1 MARESKA
8 PSERTRVKRVNQR
21 AVYDRPGIDAI
32 LDAQPLCH
40 VGYLRDG
47 HPFVTPTFQWREGDT
62 VYFHGSAASQ
72 ALRAANGAD
81 VCLTVSCLDGFVLAR
96 SGFHHSVNYRSVM
109 ILGKAVPIED
119 PETKNTLLNNFIE
132 GLFPGRVETLRPNND
147 QEIKATTVLSLP
159 ISEASAKVR
168 TGNPVD
174 DDEDYELPIWA
185 GVIPLHM
192 SVGKPQDDGRVLDG
206 VEVPDHVMNFGRN
219 LF

>member
-1 MARESKA
+1 MARETKA

-21 AVYDRPGIDAI
+21 AVYDRDGINAI

-40 VGYLRDG
+40 IGYVRDG
-47 HPFVTPTFQWREGDT
+47 HPFVTPTFQWREGDR

-72 ALRAANGAD
+72 ALRASEGAK
-81 VCLTVSCLDGFVLAR
+81 VCLTVSCLDGYVLAR

-109 ILGKAVPIED
+109 ILGEAEPVTD
-119 PETKNTLLNNFIE
+119 PDEKNTLLNNFIE
-132 GLFPGRVETLRPNND
+132 GLFPGRVATLRPNND

-168 TGNPVD
+168 DGDPVD

-185 GVIPLHM
+185 GVIPLKTV
-192 SVGKPQDDGRVLDG
+192 VGEPYDDGRILDG
-206 VEVPDHVMNFGRN
+206 VNVPDHVLKFGKD
-219 LF
+219 